1 MPTPD
6 KNNKIDVQ
14 AFIDAQAVSAFQLR
28 VLSLCF
34 LIVAM
39 DGFDTAAIGFIAPAL
54 AHDWQLSPAQLSPI
68 LGAGPLADRFGRK
81 SVLLLSVLFFGGWSL
96 ASAYAGSVETLALL
110 RFFTGLGLGG
120 AMPNAITLTSEYCPR
135 RHRALMVT
143 AMFCGFTLGSALGGL
158 LAARMVPALGWE
170 SVLLLGG
177 GLPLASLPL
186 LWACLPESV
195 RFLARRAPDAAR
207 LRRILER
214 LGRLPD
220 GWAGRLE
227 LPADES
233 DGTSP
238 LRQILGAELRGGT
251 LLLWATFFMGLLI
264 IYLLTNWLPTL
275 IGGTGFSLGEAAT
288 ISAMFQLG
296 GTLGA
301 LLLGSAM
308 DRFDAH
314 RVLSLA
320 YVGGALFILG
330 IASLYHS
337 FALLALCV
345 AGVGFC
351 ISGSQVGA
359 NALAADFYP
368 TRSRATG
375 VSWALGLG
383 RIGSI
388 VGSLS
393 GGALLGLGLGF
404 SGILAL
410 LVIPALLAAVAVH
423 RLGQR
428 RARPSSVTL

>member
-1 MPTPD
+1 M
-6 KNNKIDVQ
+6 
-14 AFIDAQAVSAFQLR
+14 
-28 VLSLCF
+28 
-34 LIVAM
+34 
-39 DGFDTAAIGFIAPAL
+39 
-54 AHDWQLSPAQLSPI
+54 
-68 LGAGPLADRFGRK
+68 
-81 SVLLLSVLFFGGWSL
+81 LFFGGWSL

-110 RFFTGLGLGG
+110 RFLTGLGLGG

-195 RFLARRAPDAAR
+195 RFLARRAPDAAPAAHPR
-207 LRRILER
+207 TPGAPARR
-214 LGRLPD
+214 LGRTPRTARRRVRRHL
-220 GWAGRLE
+220 A
-227 LPADES
+227 PAAD
-233 DGTSP
+233 P
-238 LRQILGAELRGGT
+238 RRRAARRHPAALGHL
-251 LLLWATFFMGLLI
+251 FMGLLI

-368 TRSRATG
+368 TRSRAG
-375 VSWALGLG
+375 SAGPSAWAASA
-383 RIGSI
+383 RS
-388 VGSLS
+388 SAPS
-393 GGALLGLGLGF
+393 
-404 SGILAL
+404 
-410 LVIPALLAAVAVH
+410 AAAPCS
-423 RLGQR
+423 
-428 RARPSSVTL
+428 AWAWASAASSPCW